1 MDNDSDEPPQRHGYP
16 RRVEAGVS
24 STGVVLHLRRQ
35 DSSVPADLLGLG

>member
-24 STGVVLHLRRQ
+24 STGVVLRRR